1 MSIPGVNLMVVF
13 VYTGT
18 GGGKTTAALGV
29 ALRAIGHGKK
39 VVVVQFMKWWKNT
52 GEYKA
57 QKKLRPNLEI
67 YQFGRR
73 GWIGLKN
80 LDERDKRLA
89 EKGLK
94 FAENVLR
101 EKRLDILILDEIN
114 LAVHCGLLKI
124 EDVENLLMKV
134 PPNVHVF
141 LTGRYA
147 PKRLMRLADFVVEVR
162 DRKKPKEIKPI
173 KGVNY

>member
-1 MSIPGVNLMVVF
+1 MPIPGVIVVAIF
-13 VYTGT
+13 VFTGT

-39 VVVVQFMKWWKNT
+39 VVVIQFMKWWKNT
-52 GEYKA
+52 GEYKV

-67 YQFGRR
+67 HQFGRR

-80 LDERDKRLA
+80 LDERDRRLA
-89 EKGLK
+89 EKGLR
-94 FAENVLR
+94 FAERVLK
-101 EKRLDILILDEIN
+101 EKKPDILILDEIN
-114 LAVHCGLLKI
+114 LAVHCRLLRAQS
-124 EDVENLLMKV
+124 VVNLLMEA
-134 PPNVHVF
+134 PPDVHVF

-147 PKRLMRLADFVVEVR
+147 PREFIRLADFVVEVR
-162 DRKKPKEIKPI
+162 DRKKPREIKPI